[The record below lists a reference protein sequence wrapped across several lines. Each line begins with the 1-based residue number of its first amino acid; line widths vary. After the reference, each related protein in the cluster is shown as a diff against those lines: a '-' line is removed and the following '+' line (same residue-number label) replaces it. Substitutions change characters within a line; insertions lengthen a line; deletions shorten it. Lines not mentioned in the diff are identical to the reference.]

1 MKLTKGILLGSGIL
15 FIAIQVIRPVR
26 NQNSQDLST
35 DISSVVIIP
44 DTVLT
49 LLKDA
54 CYDCHS
60 NNTNYPWY
68 SNIQPVGW
76 LMAHHIKEAGSELNF
91 SDFGSYSQR
100 KQLSKLEG
108 IGNSIE
114 DDIMPPMYYKIMHRS
129 AQLST
134 AEKLSLIKWV
144 QQSMDSLSIDR

>member
-76 LMAHHIKEAGSELNF
+76 LMAHHIKEAGSELKF